1 MRPSI
6 SNSKTA
12 SSRSAARTWSHYAAR
27 WSGSPLIELG
37 YSHRLSARSR
47 KAKVILKAS
56 RSANQRK
63 RDWRRSNSK
72 SRVRHLPVA
81 IALCL
86 RRFAME
92 KMITPAAPT
101 DNKRIEDGS
110 GTAEIEKVAERS
122 GGATVPISAEASTS
136 PEIVVSV
143 NSVWRPEGRSSALA
157 SQIKAFAKSA
167 KANVIADVCIF
178 NVS

>member
-1 MRPSI
+1 
-6 SNSKTA
+6 
-12 SSRSAARTWSHYAAR
+12 
-27 WSGSPLIELG
+27 
-37 YSHRLSARSR
+37 
-47 KAKVILKAS
+47 
-56 RSANQRK
+56 
-63 RDWRRSNSK
+63 
-72 SRVRHLPVA
+72 
-81 IALCL
+81 
-86 RRFAME
+86 ME